1 MISVGI
7 IAEYNPLHNGH
18 LYHLNKVKEMF
29 KDATIIV
36 VLGGNFL
43 QRGEISILD
52 KWDKTALALEYGAD
66 LIIELPFSFAT
77 QAADIFAKGSINILN
92 NLKVDYIVFG
102 SECNDVTKLT
112 KLAKTMNTLAY
123 QRQIKKYLDLGFNY
137 PLASGKALELITD
150 NKIDAPND
158 ILGLAY
164 IREIIKIKAKIKP
177 ITIQRTNNYHDKA
190 LKNKITSA
198 TSIREGL
205 KRGQNIK
212 KYVPSKTYQLLKKET
227 NIDNYF
233 DLLKYQIVNNAER
246 LKEFLGVDEGI
257 EHKIIANINKVNSV
271 DELILKIKSKR
282 YSYNRI
288 SRMLIHIL
296 LGFTKDQA
304 KKLNNITYI
313 RVLGFNKKGQEY
325 LKRTKK
331 DINLPIITT
340 YSKYSDNMLKLEE
353 KASSI
358 YYLIKQLELK
368 EEYKQKVVIK

>member
-29 KDATIIV
+29 NEATVIV

-43 QRGEISILD
+43 QRGEISVLD
-52 KWDKTALALEYGAD
+52 KWDKTTLALEYGAD
-66 LIIELPFSFAT
+66 LVIELPFPFAT
-77 QAADIFAKGSINILN
+77 QAADIFAQGAVNILN

-123 QRQIKKYLDLGFNY
+123 QKQIKKYLDLGLNY
-137 PLASGKALELITD
+137 PLASGKALELITN

-164 IREIIKIKAKIKP
+164 IREIINIKAKIKP
-177 ITIQRTNNYHDKA
+177 ITIQRTNNYHDKV

-205 KRGQNIK
+205 KKGQNIK
-212 KYVPSKTYQLLKKET
+212 KYVPDKTYQLLKKET
-227 NIDNYF
+227 DINNYF

-257 EHKIIANINKVNSV
+257 EYKIIANINKVNSV

-353 KASSI
+353 KASAI